1 MDIIVFFAFIAVCA
15 FALVWAS
22 RKTRSETQLANK
34 ARKKRN
40 EAQSE
45 KLKTPRDSLLAH
57 NDQVWQSRRQHH
69 TTGVENTNR
78 FVPKSE
84 SAGSTEYDG
93 FSRRDRHH
101 VYDRRAQVKEEH
113 AEEFTMTA
121 VEFKSDREV
130 PDKAAG

>member
-1 MDIIVFFAFIAVCA
+1 MEIIVFFGFIAVCA

-22 RKTRSETQLANK
+22 RKTRSETELATK
-34 ARKKRN
+34 SRQKRN
-40 EAQSE
+40 EARFE

-69 TTGVENTNR
+69 TTGVEAVNR

-84 SAGSTEYDG
+84 STGSPEYDG

-101 VYDRRAQVKEEH
+101 VYDRRAQVKDDPE
-113 AEEFTMTA
+113 EEFTMTA
-121 VEFKSDREV
+121 VEFKSDGEV